1 MIHSCNLHSEAEE
14 LISQP
19 LRWEEG
25 EMPMNFVEQF
35 ANATV
40 GEAVCTSD
48 IAVPVTGRRR
58 RPVGRLDPHDSNWEL
73 SLRLEEQRRE
83 RTRIARELHDTLFQ
97 GFFGASLLVHCAAE
111 QVPPESP
118 SKRSLSRALRM
129 MQSALEE
136 ARVTLQGLRSSGP
149 PASASLEEALSTL
162 RDEFDSGHKV
172 EFRIFVNGRP
182 KALRPA
188 IQAQIYLIGREALL
202 NALHH
207 SQATKIEVEVEYLP
221 RRLRLLVRDNGCGID
236 SQVLRSGRESHW
248 GLLGMR
254 ERAVGIG
261 AKLRIW
267 SGRGMGTELELSVSE
282 EIARLQ

>member
-1 MIHSCNLHSEAEE
+1 
-14 LISQP
+14 
-19 LRWEEG
+19 
-25 EMPMNFVEQF
+25 MNFVKQF
-35 ANATV
+35 AHATA
-40 GEAVCTSD
+40 GEALYTSD
-48 IAVPVTGRRR
+48 MAMPVTGRSG
-58 RPVGRLDPHDSNWEL
+58 RPDGRLDPNKSTWEL

-97 GFFGASLLVHCAAE
+97 GFFGASLMVHQATE

-118 SKRSLSRALRM
+118 SKLSLSRALRM

-136 ARVTLQGLRSSGP
+136 ARVILQGLRSSGP

-162 RDEFDSGHKV
+162 RDEIDPGHKV
-172 EFRIFVNGRP
+172 EFQIFVNGQPR
-182 KALRPA
+182 ALPPA
-188 IQAQIYLIGREALL
+188 IQGHVYLIGREALL
-202 NALHH
+202 NALRH
-207 SQATKIEVEVEYLP
+207 SQATKIEVEVEYSP

-254 ERAVGIG
+254 ERAAGIG

-267 SGRGMGTELELSVSE
+267 SGRGIGTELELSVSG
-282 EIARLQ
+282 EIARSQ